1 MLSCLIAVFADYFV
15 SRTTKARDSEMRTA
29 LYALTQSCNNA
40 LSNAYA
46 TAMQSRM
53 QELVRN
59 KGSISDFT
67 LELPTG
73 TMQDCYA
80 VVRGAFRDYVY
91 YNSSNSE
98 VEDPFNRSYTGAK
111 PIDGLA
117 PLLAIPEELYVN
129 IQYIVQKPNESAV
142 APDFAAT
149 KSSHNPSYAWR
160 FEYRGASTVSFTL
173 YHTLVVTIFTDKDGL
188 DFRAGIPA
196 LANYIKDGVI
206 NAANVV
212 FTLHTQCEAEGFNMD
227 GFEPMATSETISS
240 PFSTNLL
247 ARFADNPLVDD
258 EQPEVPDVPDL
269 RFARAG
275 FDDLTLSVSFNQ
287 GSTPDTTPSGNITL
301 KDLDLRQNITL
312 EEGES
317 VEWSI
322 SGSSAVIRGNGTS
335 ADIVFSGID
344 YARLAAGNHDF
355 VETVTAKIIK
365 DGKVVRTITGKVRLG
380 SKVGT
385 VTVKQID
392 VINHGTTEYPMYA
405 YYPMCMTIDTLPLPY
420 DCQSVVVSPLL
431 FYADVSLTANIA
443 VGNNVKFSA
452 WVNAGVPNGSV
463 SVESYTV
470 NYSLT
475 EINTQTT
482 GKVVKII
489 VHENYKTV
497 LIDSPIFE
505 KLIPSE
511 ATYKAS
517 RNTPS
522 YFSLIARRGD
532 KPQILCSNQYDM
544 INVISGGGISTTGD
558 ILQMRDSAAFT
569 AVCLCGFGGQLL
581 WVEDSLNYRS
591 IQELSDN
598 GCLSNHMADI
608 SASYYLYVKNTSRLL
623 PAQGGIAGSVTDT
636 YSAITGGWGVFTQC
650 KDLEIVK

>member
-1 MLSCLIAVFADYFV
+1 MLSCLIAAFADYFV
-15 SRTTKARDSEMRTA
+15 SRTTKARDSEMQTA

-73 TMQDCYA
+73 TMQDCYD

-91 YNSSNSE
+91 YNNGMSE
-98 VEDPFNRSYTGAK
+98 VEDPFNRGYTGAK

-117 PLLAIPEELYVN
+117 PILAIPEELYVN
-129 IQYIVQKPNESAV
+129 IQYIVQKPNEPAV

-160 FEYRGASTVSFTL
+160 FEYLGASHMSFTL

-188 DFRAGIPA
+188 DFRAGMPA

-212 FTLHTQCEAEGFNMD
+212 FTLHTQCDTEGFNMD
-227 GFEPMATSETISS
+227 GFEPMATSGTIAS

-287 GSTPDTTPSGNITL
+287 GSTPDTTPSGSITL
-301 KDLDLRQNITL
+301 KDLDLRQDITL
-312 EEGES
+312 KEGES

-365 DGKVVRTITGKVRLG
+365 DGKVIRTISGKVRLG
-380 SKVGT
+380 S
-385 VTVKQID
+385 TVKGAGAIYTCGSLNLDGYLDHTIHPSTPWQQSWTDILLSIPVKIENQTENIEVGD
-392 VINHGTTEYPMYA
+392 ICHIEMSGSAIVVVTNASGDTEEYTLIQDTSEPYAVVISKTGN
-405 YYPMCMTIDTLPLPY
+405 TIQLDTPLKA
-420 DCQSVVVSPLL
+420 QSVKYGTDSKLSFDCYMPFTMYGQKVRNVHRIMQA
-431 FYADVSLTANIA
+431 YIILT
-443 VGNNVKFSA
+443 GSFK
-452 WVNAGVPNGSV
+452 VNSSNFKISKLSV
-463 SVESYTV
+463 C
-470 NYSLT
+470 NL
-475 EINTQTT
+475 
-482 GKVVKII
+482 
-489 VHENYKTV
+489 
-497 LIDSPIFE
+497 
-505 KLIPSE
+505 
-511 ATYKAS
+511 
-517 RNTPS
+517 
-522 YFSLIARRGD
+522 
-532 KPQILCSNQYDM
+532 
-544 INVISGGGISTTGD
+544 
-558 ILQMRDSAAFT
+558 
-569 AVCLCGFGGQLL
+569 
-581 WVEDSLNYRS
+581 
-591 IQELSDN
+591 
-598 GCLSNHMADI
+598 
-608 SASYYLYVKNTSRLL
+608 
-623 PAQGGIAGSVTDT
+623 
-636 YSAITGGWGVFTQC
+636 
-650 KDLEIVK
+650 

>member
-1 MLSCLIAVFADYFV
+1 MKRAFTILEATIGALMLSCLIAVFADYFV

-160 FEYRGASTVSFTL
+160 FEYLGASHMSFTL
-173 YHTLVVTIFTDKDGL
+173 YHTLVVTVFTDKDGL

-227 GFEPMATSETISS
+227 GFEPMATSGTISS

-365 DGKVVRTITGKVRLG
+365 DGKVIRTITGKVRLG
-380 SKVGT
+380 S
-385 VTVKQID
+385 
-392 VINHGTTEYPMYA
+392 
-405 YYPMCMTIDTLPLPY
+405 TIKSDGL
-420 DCQSVVVSPLL
+420 
-431 FYADVSLTANIA
+431 
-443 VGNNVKFSA
+443 
-452 WVNAGVPNGSV
+452 
-463 SVESYTV
+463 TV
-470 NYSLT
+470 NSIGFNIFP
-475 EINTQTT
+475 EIT
-482 GKVVKII
+482 GSISSGGELQHFDFPILLKI
-489 VHENYKTV
+489 
-497 LIDSPIFE
+497 
-505 KLIPSE
+505 
-511 ATYKAS
+511 
-517 RNTPS
+517 
-522 YFSLIARRGD
+522 
-532 KPQILCSNQYDM
+532 Q
-544 INVISGGGISTTGD
+544 ISGGTSQFSVGDTFNLSKVSGYTSVSFVHTDSSNTISYNISPGGKGKVIAKQNSILYIATDCSVSDYKLACRGYEYPKD
-558 ILQMRDSAAFT
+558 I
-569 AVCLCGFGGQLL
+569 
-581 WVEDSLNYRS
+581 
-591 IQELSDN
+591 
-598 GCLSNHMADI
+598 
-608 SASYYLYVKNTSRLL
+608 
-623 PAQGGIAGSVTDT
+623 AQGNYKKFWDSYMGFKCLYRLFRGNPTDESFIWT
-636 YSAITGGWGVFTQC
+636 HADGFISSGHVFGNLNQVRTGVFSNLVITQNWNSS
-650 KDLEIVK
+650 KISLIK